1 VSDPQKKFKKVTRAK
16 RTAKAA
22 KGVKQQ
28 AAGGGLRETG
38 LAHLLQGA
46 KGQGIATS
54 SVARRNTVFRV
65 RYFHAQI
72 RDGKYPNCRVMAE
85 RFGVCTRTVERDAAA
100 LRDTMGLPL
109 AFCFRRNGYYYT
121 EPVASDLPRPKM
133 SPGDALAFCLAR
145 RALERFSGTDFAAQF
160 DAALATI
167 TSEVEGEVDFQ
178 WEELDKLVSF
188 GTGRLKRVPN
198 PAVAAP
204 VSEGLLKQQELSL
217 MYWTNGTPKHARRR
231 IHPLHLRA
239 VGDALILFAI
249 DPDREDGVVRRFV
262 LSRMKQVQ
270 VTTRKFERPADFDP
284 DVEMEHSI
292 GAYRG
297 DRPER
302 VRLRLSAL
310 VTRLL
315 DERPLHATQQIV
327 PLKAAAAQRKSKKPA
342 KNPGLEMMAELT
354 MRVAITP
361 ELEREI
367 LRWGLDVEVLE
378 PKSLKAM
385 VLATARG
392 ILARG

>member
-1 VSDPQKKFKKVTRAK
+1 MEKHMEA
-16 RTAKAA
+16 
-22 KGVKQQ
+22 
-28 AAGGGLRETG
+28 G
-38 LAHLLQGA
+38 LAELLHAGVV
-46 KGQGIATS
+46 GGM
-54 SVARRNTVFRV
+54 VRRNTLSRI
-65 RYFHAQI
+65 RYFHQEV
-72 RDGKYPNCRVMAE
+72 RTGKFPNCRSMAAH
-85 RFGVCTRTVERDAAA
+85 FGVCARTVERDAMAV
-100 LRDTMGLPL
+100 RDSLGLPL

-121 EPVASDLPRPKM
+121 EPVPSDLPRPKL
-133 SPGDALAFCLAR
+133 SPGNALAFCLAR

-160 DAALATI
+160 DAALGTI

-188 GTGRLKRVPN
+188 GTGRLKRTPN

-217 MYWTNGTPKHARRR
+217 MYWTHGTPKHARRR
-231 IHPLHLRA
+231 IRPLHLRA

-249 DPDREDGVVRRFV
+249 DPDRKDGVVRRFV

-270 VTTRKFERPADFDP
+270 VTTRKFERPVDFDP

-310 VTRLL
+310 ATRLL

-327 PLKAAAAQRKSKKPA
+327 PLKRAATQRKSKKPVKA
-342 KNPGLEMMAELT
+342 AELEMTAELT

-361 ELEREI
+361 EFEREI